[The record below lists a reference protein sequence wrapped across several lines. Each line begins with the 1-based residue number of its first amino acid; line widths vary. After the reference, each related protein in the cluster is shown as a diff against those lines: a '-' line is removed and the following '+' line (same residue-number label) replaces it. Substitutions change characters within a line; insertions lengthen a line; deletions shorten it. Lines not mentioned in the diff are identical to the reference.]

1 MTELNL
7 EKSPQEHYAT
17 LDPLGFS
24 GRIGRMRLLAWSLIL
39 GASAGI
45 VIVLI
50 LLATKVSPT
59 LAITF
64 GATLTLAFVVVHL
77 RINAQRLHDLNW
89 SAWMLLL
96 HLVPV
101 ANLVLTLAMLLMPG
115 TPGPNKYGLPPPAQQ
130 HRGKSP
136 GLDQHCFHGGG
147 CFHPDRHHGSGPA
160 GLVDQRSQQQQPVD
174 CASK

>member
-17 LDPLGFS
+17 LAPLGFS

-45 VIVLI
+45 VIVLV

-115 TPGPNKYGLPPPAQQ
+115 TPGPNKYGLPPPPNSTAVKVLAWISIVLMVL
-130 HRGKSP
+130 GIFTLIATMAL
-136 GLDQHCFHGGG
+136 GLQD
-147 CFHPDRHHGSGPA
+147 SLINA
-160 GLVDQRSQQQQPVD
+160 ANSNSL
-174 CASK
+174 